1 MAASIMMQNL
11 LDAHREF
18 WTFNFDRDPKA
29 RELIAQEQIK
39 LFGQVSRTV
48 TLAIIPVT
56 IYMMVNLFLHAS
68 VPFILA
74 GQFGI
79 AAIAY
84 IAARN
89 FLRQDQE
96 TSDME
101 GFHSARRMIFME
113 SIIIALALNL
123 SIAFPLAFGQI
134 PFNVNSVILALG
146 CIILGGF
153 TYGSIP
159 RAQTAYILMTTIFL
173 AVSFYFA
180 GGIVA
185 LQSIALLLFLAA
197 AVDWIYRLY
206 FYNFVK
212 RHIYAAKQKDSI
224 ETVKLLLNDYA
235 EQSSDW
241 LWETGEDKRIV
252 RASARFALAA
262 GTEIGNLNGAHLADL
277 FVESTEREALL
288 RLIEQGK
295 PIRNLELPIAVNG
308 EVRWWRISGRLMKSS
323 GSTSGALRG
332 VATDVTMAKQATD
345 QIAHLAHFDGLT
357 NLPNRSLFIETLQRS
372 LARLK
377 DDQSLA
383 VLYLDLDHFKLINDT
398 MGHSVGDQVLQE
410 VGNRLEAA
418 IGAGDMVARLS
429 GDEFAICLNHIDGPE
444 DALRTASTISEG
456 LAKPLMIDSHMI
468 ASRISLGIAFS
479 TGTSDTAEGLLQ
491 NADIA
496 LYKSKKTGRG
506 CTTIFES
513 HMLQAVQ
520 NRRSIE
526 MDLRAALEQNEFEL
540 HYQPLFDIA
549 TRTLIGYEA
558 LIRWNHPTKGMIM
571 PDDFI
576 PIAETTG
583 LIIQMGEWV
592 LRTALLELKN
602 WPEHL
607 SVSVNLS
614 PAQMHSPNLLPTII
628 HALASA
634 EVESHRLEL
643 EITETVIMAGDQS
656 NIDLLTKIHSL
667 GVQIAL
673 DDFGTGY
680 SSLSYLRS
688 FPFDKIKI
696 DRCFVD
702 EVDSRKDCQA
712 IIRAVTG
719 LASSLGMVTT
729 AEGIETDDQLAQL
742 QSAGCTQVQ
751 GYLFSKAIPA
761 SEIAG
766 RVVNVQPTTSGL
778 GHIGKL
784 KPNPKLDQ
792 KKRQAS

>member
-1 MAASIMMQNL
+1 MAANIMMQNL

-18 WTFNFDRDPKA
+18 LNFNFDRDPKA
-29 RELIAQEQIK
+29 RALIAREQIK

-68 VPFILA
+68 VPFIMA
-74 GQFGI
+74 GQFGL
-79 AAIAY
+79 AVAVY
-84 IAARN
+84 ISARN
-89 FLRQDQE
+89 FLRQDQQS
-96 TSDME
+96 SDME
-101 GFHSARRMIFME
+101 SYHAARRMIFME
-113 SIIIALALNL
+113 SIIITLAFNM

-159 RAQTAYILMTTIFL
+159 RAQTVFILTTTIFL

-185 LQSIALLLFLAA
+185 LQSVALLLFF
-197 AVDWIYRLY
+197 AVAIDWIYRLY
-206 FYNFVK
+206 FFNFVK
-212 RHIYAAKQKDSI
+212 RHIYAARQKDSI

-277 FVESTEREALL
+277 FIESTERQALL
-288 RLIEQGK
+288 KLIEQEA
-295 PIRNLELPIAVNG
+295 PIRNLELPIAVDG
-308 EVRWWRISGRLMKSS
+308 EVRWWKISGRLMKSS
-323 GSTSGALRG
+323 GSTKALRG

-377 DDQSLA
+377 EDQSLA

-418 IGAGDMVARLS
+418 VGAGDMVARLS
-429 GDEFAICLNHIDGPE
+429 GDEFVICLNNIDHPE
-444 DALRTASTISEG
+444 DALRTASTIFEG
-456 LAKPLMIDSHMI
+456 LAKPLMIDGHMI
-468 ASRISLGIAFS
+468 ASGISLGIALS
-479 TGTSDTAEGLLQ
+479 TGPSDTAEGLLQ

-496 LYKSKKTGRG
+496 LYKSKKNGRG
-506 CTTIFES
+506 RSTIFES
-513 HMLQAVQ
+513 HMLHAVQ

-526 MDLRAALEQNEFEL
+526 MDLRAALKQDEFEL

-549 TRTLIGYEA
+549 TKSLIGYEA

-571 PDDFI
+571 PNDFI

-583 LIIQMGEWV
+583 LIIQIGEWV
-592 LRTALLELKN
+592 LRTALLELRN
-602 WPEHL
+602 WPDHL

-614 PAQMHSPNLLPTII
+614 PAQMHSANLLPTIV

-634 EVESHRLEL
+634 QVEPCRLEL

-667 GVQIAL
+667 GVHIAL

-742 QSAGCTQVQ
+742 RSAGCTQVQ

-766 RVVNVQPTTSGL
+766 RLVNVQPTMPGL
-778 GHIGKL
+778 GHIDKL
-784 KPNPKLDQ
+784 KPAYRLGR
-792 KKRQAS
+792 KKRRAS

>member
-1 MAASIMMQNL
+1 MAANIMMQNL

-18 WTFNFDRDPKA
+18 WNFNFDRDPKA
-29 RELIAQEQIK
+29 RALIAREQIK

-68 VPFILA
+68 VPFIMA
-74 GQFGI
+74 GQFGL
-79 AAIAY
+79 AVAVY
-84 IAARN
+84 ISARN
-89 FLRQDQE
+89 FLRQDQQS
-96 TSDME
+96 SDME
-101 GFHSARRMIFME
+101 GYHAARRMIFME
-113 SIIIALALNL
+113 SIIITLAFNM

-159 RAQTAYILMTTIFL
+159 RAQTVFILTTTIFL

-185 LQSIALLLFLAA
+185 LQSVALLLFF
-197 AVDWIYRLY
+197 AVAIDWIYRLY
-206 FYNFVK
+206 FFNFVK
-212 RHIYAAKQKDSI
+212 RHIYAARQKDSI

-277 FVESTEREALL
+277 FIESTERQALL
-288 RLIEQGK
+288 KLIEQEA
-295 PIRNLELPIAVNG
+295 PIRNLELPIAVDG
-308 EVRWWRISGRLMKSS
+308 EVRWWKISGRLMKSS
-323 GSTSGALRG
+323 GSTKALRG

-377 DDQSLA
+377 EDQSLA

-418 IGAGDMVARLS
+418 VGAGDMVARLS
-429 GDEFAICLNHIDGPE
+429 GDEFVICLNNIDHPE
-444 DALRTASTISEG
+444 DALRTASTIFEG
-456 LAKPLMIDSHMI
+456 LAKPLMIDGHMI
-468 ASRISLGIAFS
+468 ASGISLGIALS
-479 TGTSDTAEGLLQ
+479 TGPSDTAEGLLQ

-496 LYKSKKTGRG
+496 LYKSKKNGRG
-506 CTTIFES
+506 RSTIFES
-513 HMLQAVQ
+513 HMLHAVQ

-526 MDLRAALEQNEFEL
+526 MDLRAALKQDEFEL

-549 TRTLIGYEA
+549 TKSLIGYEA

-571 PDDFI
+571 PNDFI

-583 LIIQMGEWV
+583 LIIQIGEWV
-592 LRTALLELKN
+592 LRTALLELRN
-602 WPEHL
+602 WPDHL

-614 PAQMHSPNLLPTII
+614 PAQMHSPNLLPTIV

-634 EVESHRLEL
+634 QVEPCRLEL

-667 GVQIAL
+667 GVHIAL

-742 QSAGCTQVQ
+742 RSAGCTQVQ

-766 RVVNVQPTTSGL
+766 RLVNVQPTMPGL
-778 GHIGKL
+778 GHIDKL
-784 KPNPKLDQ
+784 KPAYRLGR
-792 KKRQAS
+792 KKRRAS

>member
-1 MAASIMMQNL
+1 MAANIMMQNL

-18 WTFNFDRDPKA
+18 LNFNFDRDPKA
-29 RELIAQEQIK
+29 RALIAREQIK

-68 VPFILA
+68 VPFIMA
-74 GQFGI
+74 GQFGL
-79 AAIAY
+79 AVAVY
-84 IAARN
+84 ISARN
-89 FLRQDQE
+89 FLRQDQQS
-96 TSDME
+96 SDME
-101 GFHSARRMIFME
+101 GYHAARRMIFME
-113 SIIIALALNL
+113 SIIITLAFNM

-159 RAQTAYILMTTIFL
+159 RAQTVFILTTTIFL

-185 LQSIALLLFLAA
+185 LQSVALLLFF
-197 AVDWIYRLY
+197 AVAIDWIYRLY
-206 FYNFVK
+206 FFNFVK
-212 RHIYAAKQKDSI
+212 RHIYAARQKDSI

-277 FVESTEREALL
+277 FIESTERQALL
-288 RLIEQGK
+288 KLIEQEA
-295 PIRNLELPIAVNG
+295 PIRNLELPIAVDG
-308 EVRWWRISGRLMKSS
+308 EVRWWKISGRLMKSS
-323 GSTSGALRG
+323 GSTKALRG

-377 DDQSLA
+377 EDQSLA

-418 IGAGDMVARLS
+418 VGAGDMVARLS
-429 GDEFAICLNHIDGPE
+429 GDEFVICLNNIDHPE
-444 DALRTASTISEG
+444 DALRTASTIFEG
-456 LAKPLMIDSHMI
+456 LAKPLMIDGHMI
-468 ASRISLGIAFS
+468 ASGISLGIALS
-479 TGTSDTAEGLLQ
+479 TGPSDTAEGLLQ

-496 LYKSKKTGRG
+496 LYKSKKNGRG
-506 CTTIFES
+506 RSTIFES
-513 HMLQAVQ
+513 HMLHAVQ

-526 MDLRAALEQNEFEL
+526 MDLRAALKQDEFEL

-549 TRTLIGYEA
+549 TKSLIGYEA

-571 PDDFI
+571 PNDFI

-583 LIIQMGEWV
+583 LIIQIGEWV
-592 LRTALLELKN
+592 LRTALLELRN
-602 WPEHL
+602 WPDHL

-614 PAQMHSPNLLPTII
+614 PAQMHSANLLPTIV

-634 EVESHRLEL
+634 QVEPCRLEL

-667 GVQIAL
+667 GVHIAL

-742 QSAGCTQVQ
+742 RSAGCTQVQ

-766 RVVNVQPTTSGL
+766 RLVNVQPTMPGL
-778 GHIGKL
+778 GHIDKL
-784 KPNPKLDQ
+784 KPAYRLGR
-792 KKRQAS
+792 KKRRAS

>member
-1 MAASIMMQNL
+1 MAANIMMQNL

-18 WTFNFDRDPKA
+18 LNFNFDRDPKA
-29 RELIAQEQIK
+29 RALIAREQIK

-68 VPFILA
+68 VPFIMA
-74 GQFGI
+74 GQFGL
-79 AAIAY
+79 AVAVY
-84 IAARN
+84 ISARN
-89 FLRQDQE
+89 FLRQDQQS
-96 TSDME
+96 SDME
-101 GFHSARRMIFME
+101 SYHAARRMIFME
-113 SIIIALALNL
+113 SIIITLAFNM

-159 RAQTAYILMTTIFL
+159 RAQTVFILTTTIFL

-185 LQSIALLLFLAA
+185 LQSVALLLFF
-197 AVDWIYRLY
+197 AVAIDWIYRLY
-206 FYNFVK
+206 FFNFVK
-212 RHIYAAKQKDSI
+212 RHIYAARQKDSI

-277 FVESTEREALL
+277 FIESTERQALL
-288 RLIEQGK
+288 KLIEQEA
-295 PIRNLELPIAVNG
+295 PIRNLELPIAVDG
-308 EVRWWRISGRLMKSS
+308 EVRWWKISGRLMKSS
-323 GSTSGALRG
+323 GSTKALRG

-377 DDQSLA
+377 EDQSLA

-418 IGAGDMVARLS
+418 VGAGDMVARLS
-429 GDEFAICLNHIDGPE
+429 GDEFVICLNNIDHPE
-444 DALRTASTISEG
+444 DALRTASTIFEG
-456 LAKPLMIDSHMI
+456 LAKPLMIDGHMI
-468 ASRISLGIAFS
+468 ASGISLGIALS
-479 TGTSDTAEGLLQ
+479 TGPSDTAEGLLQ

-496 LYKSKKTGRG
+496 LYKSKKNGRG
-506 CTTIFES
+506 RSTIFES
-513 HMLQAVQ
+513 HMLHAVQ

-526 MDLRAALEQNEFEL
+526 MDLRAALKQDEFEL

-549 TRTLIGYEA
+549 TKSLIGYEA

-571 PDDFI
+571 PNDFI

-583 LIIQMGEWV
+583 LIIQIGEWV
-592 LRTALLELKN
+592 LRTALLELRN
-602 WPEHL
+602 WPDHL

-614 PAQMHSPNLLPTII
+614 PAQMHSPNLLPTIV

-634 EVESHRLEL
+634 QVEPRRLEL

-667 GVQIAL
+667 GVHIAL

-742 QSAGCTQVQ
+742 RSAGCTQVQ

-766 RVVNVQPTTSGL
+766 RLVNVQPTMPGL
-778 GHIGKL
+778 GHIDKL
-784 KPNPKLDQ
+784 KPAYRLGR
-792 KKRQAS
+792 KKRRAS

>member
-1 MAASIMMQNL
+1 MAANIMMQNL

-18 WTFNFDRDPKA
+18 LNFNFDRDPKA
-29 RELIAQEQIK
+29 RALIAREQIK

-68 VPFILA
+68 VPFIMA
-74 GQFGI
+74 GQFGL
-79 AAIAY
+79 AVAVY
-84 IAARN
+84 ISARN
-89 FLRQDQE
+89 FLRQDQQS
-96 TSDME
+96 SDME
-101 GFHSARRMIFME
+101 SYHAARRMIFME
-113 SIIIALALNL
+113 SIIITLAFNM

-159 RAQTAYILMTTIFL
+159 RAQTVFILTTTIFL

-185 LQSIALLLFLAA
+185 LQSVALLLFF
-197 AVDWIYRLY
+197 AVAIDWIYRLY
-206 FYNFVK
+206 FFNFVK
-212 RHIYAAKQKDSI
+212 RHIYAARQKDSI

-277 FVESTEREALL
+277 FIESTERQALL
-288 RLIEQGK
+288 KLIEQGS
-295 PIRNLELPIAVNG
+295 PIRNLELPIAVDG
-308 EVRWWRISGRLMKSS
+308 EVRWWKISGRLMKSS
-323 GSTSGALRG
+323 GSTKALRG

-377 DDQSLA
+377 EDQSLA

-418 IGAGDMVARLS
+418 VGAGDMVARLS
-429 GDEFAICLNHIDGPE
+429 GDEFVICLNNIDHPE
-444 DALRTASTISEG
+444 DALRTASTIFEG
-456 LAKPLMIDSHMI
+456 LAKPLMIDGHMI
-468 ASRISLGIAFS
+468 ASGISLGIALS
-479 TGTSDTAEGLLQ
+479 TGPSDTAEGLLQ

-496 LYKSKKTGRG
+496 LYKSKKNGRG
-506 CTTIFES
+506 RSTIFES
-513 HMLQAVQ
+513 HMLHAVQ

-526 MDLRAALEQNEFEL
+526 MDLRAALKQDEFEL

-549 TRTLIGYEA
+549 TKSLIGYEA

-571 PDDFI
+571 PNDFI

-583 LIIQMGEWV
+583 LIIQIGEWV
-592 LRTALLELKN
+592 LRTALLELRN
-602 WPEHL
+602 WPDHL

-614 PAQMHSPNLLPTII
+614 PAQMHSPNLLPTIV

-634 EVESHRLEL
+634 QVEPCRLEL

-667 GVQIAL
+667 GVHIAL

-742 QSAGCTQVQ
+742 RSAGCTQVQ

-766 RVVNVQPTTSGL
+766 RLVNVQPTMPGL
-778 GHIGKL
+778 GHIDKL
-784 KPNPKLDQ
+784 KPAYRLGR
-792 KKRQAS
+792 KKRRAS

>member
-1 MAASIMMQNL
+1 MAANIMMQNL

-18 WTFNFDRDPKA
+18 LNFNFDRDPKA
-29 RELIAQEQIK
+29 RALIAREQIK

-68 VPFILA
+68 VPFIMA
-74 GQFGI
+74 GQFGL
-79 AAIAY
+79 AVAVY
-84 IAARN
+84 ISARN
-89 FLRQDQE
+89 FLRQDQQS
-96 TSDME
+96 SDME
-101 GFHSARRMIFME
+101 GYHAARRMIFME
-113 SIIIALALNL
+113 SIIITLALNM

-159 RAQTAYILMTTIFL
+159 RAQTVYILTTTIFL

-185 LQSIALLLFLAA
+185 LQSVALLLFF
-197 AVDWIYRLY
+197 AVAIDWIYRLY
-206 FYNFVK
+206 FFNFVK
-212 RHIYAAKQKDSI
+212 RHIYAARQKDSI

-277 FVESTEREALL
+277 FIESTERQALL
-288 RLIEQGK
+288 KLIEQEA
-295 PIRNLELPIAVNG
+295 PIRNLELPIAVDG
-308 EVRWWRISGRLMKSS
+308 EVRWWKISGRLMKSS
-323 GSTSGALRG
+323 GSTKALRG

-377 DDQSLA
+377 EDQSLA

-418 IGAGDMVARLS
+418 VGAGDMVARLS
-429 GDEFAICLNHIDGPE
+429 GDEFVICLNNIDHPE
-444 DALRTASTISEG
+444 DALRTASTIFEG
-456 LAKPLMIDSHMI
+456 LAKPLMIDGHMI
-468 ASRISLGIAFS
+468 ASGISLGIALS
-479 TGTSDTAEGLLQ
+479 TGPSDTAEGLLQ

-496 LYKSKKTGRG
+496 LYKSKKNGRG
-506 CTTIFES
+506 RSTIFES
-513 HMLQAVQ
+513 HMLHAVQ

-526 MDLRAALEQNEFEL
+526 MDLRAALKQDEFEL

-549 TRTLIGYEA
+549 TKSLIGYEA

-571 PDDFI
+571 PNDFI

-583 LIIQMGEWV
+583 LIIQIGEWV
-592 LRTALLELKN
+592 LRTALLELRN
-602 WPEHL
+602 WPDHL

-614 PAQMHSPNLLPTII
+614 PAQMHSANLLPTIV

-634 EVESHRLEL
+634 QVEPCRLEL

-667 GVQIAL
+667 GVHIAL

-742 QSAGCTQVQ
+742 RSAGCTQVQ

-766 RVVNVQPTTSGL
+766 RLVNVQPTMPGL
-778 GHIGKL
+778 GHIDKL
-784 KPNPKLDQ
+784 KPAYRLGR
-792 KKRQAS
+792 KKRRAS

>member
-1 MAASIMMQNL
+1 MAANIMMQNL

-29 RELIAQEQIK
+29 RELIAREQIK

-56 IYMMVNLFLHAS
+56 IYMIVNLFLHAS
-68 VPFILA
+68 VPFIMA
-74 GQFGI
+74 GQFGL
-79 AAIAY
+79 AVAVY
-84 IAARN
+84 ISARN
-89 FLRQDQE
+89 FLRQDQQS
-96 TSDME
+96 SDME
-101 GFHSARRMIFME
+101 GYHAARRMIFME
-113 SIIIALALNL
+113 SIIITLALNM

-159 RAQTAYILMTTIFL
+159 RAQTVYILTTTIFL

-185 LQSIALLLFLAA
+185 LQSVALLLFF
-197 AVDWIYRLY
+197 AVAIDWIYRLY
-206 FYNFVK
+206 FFNFVK

-277 FVESTEREALL
+277 FIESTEREALL
-288 RLIEQGK
+288 QLIEQGK
-295 PIRNLELPIAVNG
+295 PIRNLELPIAVDG
-308 EVRWWRISGRLMKSS
+308 EVRWWQISGRLMKSS
-323 GSTSGALRG
+323 GSTKALRG

-377 DDQSLA
+377 EDQSLA
-383 VLYLDLDHFKLINDT
+383 VLYLDLDHFKLINDS

-418 IGAGDMVARLS
+418 VDAGDMVARLS
-429 GDEFAICLNHIDGPE
+429 GDEFVICLNHIDGPD
-444 DALRTASTISEG
+444 DALGTASTIFES

-468 ASRISLGIAFS
+468 ASGISLGIALS

-496 LYKSKKTGRG
+496 LYKSKKNGRG
-506 CTTIFES
+506 RTTIFES

-526 MDLRAALEQNEFEL
+526 MDLRAALKQDEFEL
-540 HYQPLFDIA
+540 YYQPLFDIA

-592 LRTALLELKN
+592 LRTALLELRN
-602 WPEHL
+602 WPDHL

-614 PAQMHSPNLLPTII
+614 PAQMHSPNLLPTIV

-634 EVESHRLEL
+634 QVEPRRLEL

-766 RVVNVQPTTSGL
+766 RLVDVQPAMPSL
-778 GHIGKL
+778 GHIGKS
-784 KPNPKLDQ
+784 KPAYRLDR
-792 KKRQAS
+792 KKRRAN

>member
-1 MAASIMMQNL
+1 MAANIMMQNL

-18 WTFNFDRDPKA
+18 WNFNFDRCPKA
-29 RELIAQEQIK
+29 RALIAREQIK

-68 VPFILA
+68 VPFIMA
-74 GQFGI
+74 GQFGL
-79 AAIAY
+79 AVAVY
-84 IAARN
+84 ISARN
-89 FLRQDQE
+89 FLRQDQQS
-96 TSDME
+96 SDME
-101 GFHSARRMIFME
+101 GYHAARRMIFME
-113 SIIIALALNL
+113 SIIITLAFNM

-159 RAQTAYILMTTIFL
+159 RAQTVYILTTTIFL

-185 LQSIALLLFLAA
+185 LQSVALLLFF
-197 AVDWIYRLY
+197 AVAIDWIYRLY
-206 FYNFVK
+206 FFNFVK
-212 RHIYAAKQKDSI
+212 RHIYAARQKDSI

-277 FVESTEREALL
+277 FIESTERQALL
-288 RLIEQGK
+288 KLIEQEA
-295 PIRNLELPIAVNG
+295 PIRNLELPIAVDG
-308 EVRWWRISGRLMKSS
+308 EVRWWKISGRLMKSS
-323 GSTSGALRG
+323 GSTKALRG

-377 DDQSLA
+377 EDQSLA

-418 IGAGDMVARLS
+418 VGAGDMVARLS
-429 GDEFAICLNHIDGPE
+429 GDEFVICLNNIDHPE
-444 DALRTASTISEG
+444 DALRTASTIFEG
-456 LAKPLMIDSHMI
+456 LAKPLMIDGHMI
-468 ASRISLGIAFS
+468 ASGISLGIALS
-479 TGTSDTAEGLLQ
+479 TGPSDTAEGLLQ

-496 LYKSKKTGRG
+496 LYKSKKNGRG
-506 CTTIFES
+506 RSTIFES
-513 HMLQAVQ
+513 HMLHAVQ

-526 MDLRAALEQNEFEL
+526 MDLRAALKQDEFEL

-549 TRTLIGYEA
+549 TKSLIGYEA

-571 PDDFI
+571 PNDFI

-583 LIIQMGEWV
+583 LIIQIGEWV
-592 LRTALLELKN
+592 LRTALLELRN
-602 WPEHL
+602 WPDHL

-614 PAQMHSPNLLPTII
+614 PAQMHSPNLLPTIV

-634 EVESHRLEL
+634 QVEPCRLEL

-667 GVQIAL
+667 GVHIAL

-742 QSAGCTQVQ
+742 RSAGCTQVQ

-766 RVVNVQPTTSGL
+766 RLVNVQPTMPGL
-778 GHIGKL
+778 GHIDKL
-784 KPNPKLDQ
+784 KPAYRLGR
-792 KKRQAS
+792 KKRRAS

>member
-1 MAASIMMQNL
+1 MMMQNL

-29 RELIAQEQIK
+29 RELIAREQIK

-68 VPFILA
+68 VPFIMA
-74 GQFGI
+74 GQFGL
-79 AAIAY
+79 AAAVFIS
-84 IAARN
+84 ARN
-89 FLRQDQE
+89 FLRQDQQS
-96 TSDME
+96 SDMD
-101 GFHSARRMIFME
+101 GYNAARHMIFLE
-113 SIIIALALNL
+113 SIIIALAFTL

-134 PFNVNSVILALG
+134 PFDVNSVILALG
-146 CIILGGF
+146 CLILGGF

-159 RAQTAYILMTTIFL
+159 RAQTVYILSTTIFL

-180 GGIVA
+180 GGIAA
-185 LQSIALLLFLAA
+185 LQSVALLLFVALAI
-197 AVDWIYRLY
+197 DWIYRLY
-206 FYNFVK
+206 FFNFVK

-288 RLIEQGK
+288 QLIEQGK

-308 EVRWWRISGRLMKSS
+308 EVRWWQISGRLMKSA

-332 VATDVTMAKQATD
+332 VATDVTTAKQATD

-377 DDQSLA
+377 EDQSLA
-383 VLYLDLDHFKLINDT
+383 VLYLDLDHFKLINDS
-398 MGHSVGDQVLQE
+398 MGHSIGDQVLQE

-418 IGAGDMVARLS
+418 VGAGDMVARLS
-429 GDEFAICLNHIDGPE
+429 GDEFVICLNHIDGPD
-444 DALRTASTISEG
+444 DALRAASAIFEG
-456 LAKPLMIDSHMI
+456 LAMPLMIDSHMV
-468 ASRISLGIAFS
+468 ATGISLGIAFS

-496 LYKSKKTGRG
+496 LYKSKKNGRG
-506 CTTIFES
+506 RTTIFES

-526 MDLRAALEQNEFEL
+526 MDLRAALKQDEFEL

-592 LRTALLELKN
+592 LRTALLELRN

-614 PAQMHSPNLLPTII
+614 PAQMHSPNLLPTIM

-634 EVESHRLEL
+634 QVEPHRLEL

-766 RVVNVQPTTSGL
+766 RVGDMQPTMSGL
-778 GHIGKL
+778 GHIEKSQP
-784 KPNPKLDQ
+784 KPRLDR
-792 KKRQAS
+792 KKRRAS

>member
-1 MAASIMMQNL
+1 MAANIMMQNL

-18 WTFNFDRDPKA
+18 WNFNFDRDPKA
-29 RELIAQEQIK
+29 RALIAREQIK

-68 VPFILA
+68 VPFIMA
-74 GQFGI
+74 GQFGL
-79 AAIAY
+79 AVAVY
-84 IAARN
+84 ISARN
-89 FLRQDQE
+89 FLRQDQQS
-96 TSDME
+96 SDME
-101 GFHSARRMIFME
+101 SYHAARRMIFME
-113 SIIIALALNL
+113 SIIITLAFNM

-159 RAQTAYILMTTIFL
+159 RAQTVFILTTTIFL

-185 LQSIALLLFLAA
+185 LQSVALLLFF
-197 AVDWIYRLY
+197 AVAIDWIYRLY
-206 FYNFVK
+206 FFNFVK
-212 RHIYAAKQKDSI
+212 RHIYAARQKDSI

-277 FVESTEREALL
+277 FIESTERQALL
-288 RLIEQGK
+288 KLIEQEA
-295 PIRNLELPIAVNG
+295 PIRNLELPIAVDG
-308 EVRWWRISGRLMKSS
+308 EVRWWKISGRLMKSS
-323 GSTSGALRG
+323 GSTKALRG

-377 DDQSLA
+377 EDQSLA

-418 IGAGDMVARLS
+418 VGAGDMVARLS
-429 GDEFAICLNHIDGPE
+429 GDEFVICLNNIDHPE
-444 DALRTASTISEG
+444 DALRTASTIFEG
-456 LAKPLMIDSHMI
+456 LAKPLMIDGHMI
-468 ASRISLGIAFS
+468 ASGISLGIALS
-479 TGTSDTAEGLLQ
+479 TGPSDTAEGLLQ

-496 LYKSKKTGRG
+496 LYKSKKNGRG
-506 CTTIFES
+506 RSTIFES
-513 HMLQAVQ
+513 HMLHAVQ

-526 MDLRAALEQNEFEL
+526 MDLRAALKQDEFEL

-549 TRTLIGYEA
+549 TKSLIGYEA

-571 PDDFI
+571 PNDFI

-583 LIIQMGEWV
+583 LIIQIGEWV
-592 LRTALLELKN
+592 LRTALLELRN
-602 WPEHL
+602 WPDHL

-614 PAQMHSPNLLPTII
+614 PAQMHSPNLLPTIV

-634 EVESHRLEL
+634 QVEPCRLEL

-667 GVQIAL
+667 GVHIAL

-742 QSAGCTQVQ
+742 RSAGCTQVQ

-766 RVVNVQPTTSGL
+766 RLVNVQPTMPGL
-778 GHIGKL
+778 GHIDKL
-784 KPNPKLDQ
+784 KPAYRLGR
-792 KKRQAS
+792 KKRRAS

>member
-1 MAASIMMQNL
+1 MAANIMMQNL

-18 WTFNFDRDPKA
+18 WNFNFDRDPKA
-29 RELIAQEQIK
+29 RALIAREQIK

-68 VPFILA
+68 VPFIMA
-74 GQFGI
+74 GQFGL
-79 AAIAY
+79 AVAVY
-84 IAARN
+84 ISARN
-89 FLRQDQE
+89 FLRQDQQS
-96 TSDME
+96 SDME
-101 GFHSARRMIFME
+101 SYHAARRMIFME
-113 SIIIALALNL
+113 SIIITLAFNM

-159 RAQTAYILMTTIFL
+159 RAQTVFILTTTIFL

-185 LQSIALLLFLAA
+185 LQSVALLLFF
-197 AVDWIYRLY
+197 AVAIDWIYRLY
-206 FYNFVK
+206 FFNFVK
-212 RHIYAAKQKDSI
+212 RHIYAARQKDSI

-277 FVESTEREALL
+277 FIESTERQALL
-288 RLIEQGK
+288 KLIEQEA
-295 PIRNLELPIAVNG
+295 PIRNLELPIAVDG
-308 EVRWWRISGRLMKSS
+308 EVRWWKISGRLMKSS
-323 GSTSGALRG
+323 GSTKALRG

-377 DDQSLA
+377 EDQSLA

-418 IGAGDMVARLS
+418 VGAGDMVARLS
-429 GDEFAICLNHIDGPE
+429 GDEFVICLNNIDHPE
-444 DALRTASTISEG
+444 DALRTASTIFEG
-456 LAKPLMIDSHMI
+456 LAKPLMIDGHMI
-468 ASRISLGIAFS
+468 ASGISLGIALS
-479 TGTSDTAEGLLQ
+479 TGPSDTAEGLLQ

-496 LYKSKKTGRG
+496 LYKSKKNGRG
-506 CTTIFES
+506 RSTIFES
-513 HMLQAVQ
+513 HMLHAVQ

-526 MDLRAALEQNEFEL
+526 MDLRAALKQDEFEL

-549 TRTLIGYEA
+549 TKSLIGYEA

-571 PDDFI
+571 PNDFI

-583 LIIQMGEWV
+583 LIIQIGEWV
-592 LRTALLELKN
+592 LRTALLELRN
-602 WPEHL
+602 WPDHL

-614 PAQMHSPNLLPTII
+614 PAQMHSPNLLPTIV

-634 EVESHRLEL
+634 QVEPCRLEL

-667 GVQIAL
+667 GVHIAL

-742 QSAGCTQVQ
+742 RSAGCTQVQ

-766 RVVNVQPTTSGL
+766 RLVDVQPAMPSL
-778 GHIGKL
+778 GHIGKS
-784 KPNPKLDQ
+784 KPAYRLDR
-792 KKRQAS
+792 KKRRAN

>member
-1 MAASIMMQNL
+1 MAANIMMQNL

-18 WTFNFDRDPKA
+18 WNFNFDRDPKA
-29 RELIAQEQIK
+29 RALIAREQIK

-68 VPFILA
+68 VPFIMA
-74 GQFGI
+74 GQFGL
-79 AAIAY
+79 AVAVY
-84 IAARN
+84 ISARN
-89 FLRQDQE
+89 FLRQDQQS
-96 TSDME
+96 SDME
-101 GFHSARRMIFME
+101 SYHAARRMIFME
-113 SIIIALALNL
+113 SIIITLAFNM

-159 RAQTAYILMTTIFL
+159 RAQTVFILTTTIFL

-185 LQSIALLLFLAA
+185 LQSVALLLFF
-197 AVDWIYRLY
+197 AVAIDWIYRLY
-206 FYNFVK
+206 FFNFVK
-212 RHIYAAKQKDSI
+212 RHIYAARQKDSI

-277 FVESTEREALL
+277 FIESTERQALL
-288 RLIEQGK
+288 KLIEQEA
-295 PIRNLELPIAVNG
+295 PIRNLELPIAVDG
-308 EVRWWRISGRLMKSS
+308 EVRWWKISGRLMKSS
-323 GSTSGALRG
+323 GSTKALRG

-377 DDQSLA
+377 EDQSLA

-418 IGAGDMVARLS
+418 VGAGDMVARLS
-429 GDEFAICLNHIDGPE
+429 GDEFVICLNNIDHPE
-444 DALRTASTISEG
+444 DALRTASTIFEG
-456 LAKPLMIDSHMI
+456 LAKPLMIDGHMI
-468 ASRISLGIAFS
+468 ASGISLGIALS
-479 TGTSDTAEGLLQ
+479 TGPSDTAEGLLQ

-496 LYKSKKTGRG
+496 LYKSKKNGRG
-506 CTTIFES
+506 RSTIFES
-513 HMLQAVQ
+513 HMLHAVQ

-526 MDLRAALEQNEFEL
+526 MDLRAALKQDEFEL

-549 TRTLIGYEA
+549 TKSLIGYEA

-592 LRTALLELKN
+592 LRTALLELRN
-602 WPEHL
+602 WPDHL

-614 PAQMHSPNLLPTII
+614 PAQMHSPNLLPTIV

-634 EVESHRLEL
+634 QVEPCRLEL

-667 GVQIAL
+667 GVHIAL

-742 QSAGCTQVQ
+742 RSAGCTQVQ

-766 RVVNVQPTTSGL
+766 RLVNVQPTMPGL
-778 GHIGKL
+778 GHIDKL
-784 KPNPKLDQ
+784 KPAYRLGR
-792 KKRQAS
+792 KKRRAS

>member
-1 MAASIMMQNL
+1 MAANIMMQNL

-29 RELIAQEQIK
+29 RELIAREQIK

-56 IYMMVNLFLHAS
+56 IYMIVNLFLHAS
-68 VPFILA
+68 VPFIMA
-74 GQFGI
+74 GQFGL
-79 AAIAY
+79 AVAVY
-84 IAARN
+84 ISARN
-89 FLRQDQE
+89 FLRQDQQS
-96 TSDME
+96 SDME
-101 GFHSARRMIFME
+101 GYHAARRMIFME
-113 SIIIALALNL
+113 SIIITLALNM

-159 RAQTAYILMTTIFL
+159 RAQTVYILTTTIFL

-185 LQSIALLLFLAA
+185 LQSVALLLFF
-197 AVDWIYRLY
+197 AVAIDWIYRLY
-206 FYNFVK
+206 FFNFVK

-277 FVESTEREALL
+277 FIESTEREALL
-288 RLIEQGK
+288 QLIEQGK
-295 PIRNLELPIAVNG
+295 PIRNLELPIAVDG
-308 EVRWWRISGRLMKSS
+308 EVRWWQISGRLMKSS
-323 GSTSGALRG
+323 GSTKALRG

-377 DDQSLA
+377 EDQSLA
-383 VLYLDLDHFKLINDT
+383 VLYLDLDHFKLINDS

-418 IGAGDMVARLS
+418 VDAGDMVARLS
-429 GDEFAICLNHIDGPE
+429 GDEFVICLNHIDGPD
-444 DALRTASTISEG
+444 DALRTASTIFES

-468 ASRISLGIAFS
+468 ASGISLGIALS

-496 LYKSKKTGRG
+496 LYKSKKNGRG
-506 CTTIFES
+506 RTTIFES

-526 MDLRAALEQNEFEL
+526 MDLRAALKQDEFEL
-540 HYQPLFDIA
+540 YYQPLFDIA

-592 LRTALLELKN
+592 LRTALLELRN
-602 WPEHL
+602 WPDHL

-614 PAQMHSPNLLPTII
+614 PAQMHSPNLLPTIV

-634 EVESHRLEL
+634 QVEPRRLEL

-742 QSAGCTQVQ
+742 RSAGCTQVQ

-766 RVVNVQPTTSGL
+766 RLVDVQPAMPSL
-778 GHIGKL
+778 GHIGKS
-784 KPNPKLDQ
+784 KPAYRLDR
-792 KKRQAS
+792 KKRRAN